1 MALSVDANDTGA
13 LGIAGFVTAF
23 LVGDHETGIDLVE
36 RAVAP
41 NPNDARAW
49 RQGGWV
55 FKFAGRFE
63 EAIRS
68 FERGIRLDPLFPLL
82 HNALTGV
89 GQSLIELR
97 RFEEAV
103 AVSKKALRHNSSD
116 SSTHRALVS
125 ALAHLGR
132 NAEAREAVGRL
143 LEVDPGFTISA
154 WLARAGQ
161 PNSKLM
167 IEGLLKAG
175 LASELPFEER
185 S

>member
-1 MALSVDANDTGA
+1 MAANRAIQHLQFDRTEAIRLARLALSVDANDTGA

-36 RAVAP
+36 RAVAS

-82 HNALTGV
+82 H
-89 GQSLIELR
+89 
-97 RFEEAV
+97 
-103 AVSKKALRHNSSD
+103 
-116 SSTHRALVS
+116 
-125 ALAHLGR
+125 
-132 NAEAREAVGRL
+132 
-143 LEVDPGFTISA
+143 
-154 WLARAGQ
+154 
-161 PNSKLM
+161 
-167 IEGLLKAG
+167 
-175 LASELPFEER
+175 
-185 S
+185 